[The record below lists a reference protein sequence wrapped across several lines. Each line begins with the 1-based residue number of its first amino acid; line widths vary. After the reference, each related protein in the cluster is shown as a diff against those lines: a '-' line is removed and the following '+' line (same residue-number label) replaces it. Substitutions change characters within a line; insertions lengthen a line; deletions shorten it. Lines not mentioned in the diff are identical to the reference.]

1 MIHKYNCES
10 FHNKVEGYMMKRKL
24 VMIGNGMAGVRC
36 MEEILKRNREAFDIT
51 IVGDEPYPNY
61 NRIMLSH
68 VLQGK
73 TEIKDI
79 NINDWKWYEDN
90 DITLFTGEKVTEIDP
105 EEKEIKTDK
114 GSAISYDELI
124 IATGSSAFILPVN
137 GSELEGVIG
146 FRTIQDTEFM
156 IETADRYQKAV
167 VIGGGLLGLEAARGL
182 MDRGMEVEVVHLMP
196 SLMEQQL
203 DAPAAKMLKKDLEA
217 QGMKFLMEKQT
228 TEIYGNERVEGIKF
242 SDGTSVECDLVVM
255 AVGIRPNIQLAKHAG
270 LDVNRGIIVDDHMQ
284 TSIPSIYAVGECAEH
299 NGITYGL
306 VAPLYEQGTA
316 LAAYLTG
323 AKTTGYQGSILST
336 QLKVAGCDL
345 FSGGK
350 IAEDDETDAIIVH
363 DQFAGV
369 YKKVLVANNKVVG
382 VVLYGDASDGTR
394 LFTMLKK
401 ETDIS
406 EFTSAAVLQKAGE
419 DAVDEMIADMSADE
433 TVCGCNGVTKGTI
446 VQAILEQDLKSF
458 EEVKTCTKAGA
469 SCGKCRGVVEGIL
482 SHTLGDN
489 FDPTA
494 EKTGMCA
501 CTPLTRDEVVAEI
514 KEKGLQSPKEVRNV
528 LKFTNEEGCPACR
541 PALNYYMRMVWP
553 EEYEDDKASRFVNE
567 RMDGNIQNNG
577 TFSVVPRMY
586 GGTTTGDELIRLG
599 EVANKYDVPL
609 VKITGASRVGLYG
622 VKKEDVPHVW
632 EDLGMRSGYAY
643 SKSLRNVKSCVGSR
657 FCRFGTQDSLGLGI
671 RLEKEI
677 EMVDTPHKMKMG
689 VSGCPRNC
697 AEVLTKD
704 FGVVCVENGYQLYFG
719 GNGGTEV
726 RECDS
731 FITVK
736 TEDEVITMAKAYTQY
751 YRETGIYNERTAP
764 WVERIGSENI
774 KLVLLNEK
782 RNAELVERFNKAKN
796 TYEEAW
802 SSTLLNM
809 KKKEMFEIVKI

>member
-1 MIHKYNCES
+1 
-10 FHNKVEGYMMKRKL
+10 MMKRKL

-90 DITLFTGEKVTEIDP
+90 DITLFTGEIVTEIDP

-114 GSAISYDELI
+114 GSVISYDELI

-255 AVGIRPNIQLAKHAG
+255 AVGIRPNTQLAKHAG